1 MIIQSNYAP
10 SAVPKDTDVAGLIS
24 TITGSLTSLLES
36 HGLATDD
43 ATAPRVHLD
52 WLQYK
57 TNFRDPVMVRRAVD
71 LRDQLL
77 PLSEIAIDLRQVDR
91 ATLQEQLA
99 AAVTRLAAGF
109 DADGDHGRFY
119 LDGFKPWRS
128 SVIWPFNRLFW
139 RKLDMWEKHAHR
151 GYEAALPSGGSDST
165 NAEAVTDSV
174 SEFWTLLQDLETRG
188 QLPTEIYAMEL
199 GVGSGSRAKLWL
211 DRFKRL
217 DDECGTGYYPKLR
230 FLLGDYSPATLDNAL
245 AAVGPHARLC
255 SAISLDATNPL
266 KTFAFL
272 KFKVLFVHLT
282 NVYDNLSFDEIARRD
297 GQLYMVEVRPFI
309 PASAAHAIAAEFGVS
324 GDGLIDMMTRLLDYG
339 PESIG
344 GEDRGMLFWK
354 SLWSA
359 IKLDE
364 RLKILDEADEAYL
377 PQGVS
382 RSALDDMLAEVPD
395 DIRVHLSRGA
405 AESFVHT
412 APLLHPRGYLQ
423 VLDVFVHAVTDY
435 ARGFRGPGKLDGS
448 FVVWVNG
455 AFLRAVGARAGF
467 DVHFAPFRYRKG
479 SRTTI
484 LYTSPRE

>member
-1 MIIQSNYAP
+1 
-10 SAVPKDTDVAGLIS
+10 VPKDTDVAELIS

-36 HGLATDD
+36 HGLAQD
-43 ATAPRVHLD
+43 AATTPRVHLD

-77 PLSEIAIDLRQVDR
+77 PLSEIAIDLRQIASQSDP

-99 AAVTRLAAGF
+99 AAVTRLAAGL
-109 DADGDHGRFY
+109 DADGDEGRFY
-119 LDGFKPWRS
+119 LDSFKPWRN

-174 SEFWTLLQDLETRG
+174 SEFWTLLRDLETRG

-199 GVGSGSRAKLWL
+199 GVGSGSRARLWL

-217 DDECGTGYYPKLR
+217 DDECGTGYYPRLR
-230 FLLGDYSPATLDNAL
+230 FLLGDYSPATLDTAL
-245 AAVGPHARLC
+245 VAVGPHARLC

-309 PASAAHAIAAEFGVS
+309 PASAAQAIAAEFGVS

-364 RLKILDEADEAYL
+364 RLKTLDEADETYL

-423 VLDVFVHAVTDY
+423 VLDVFVHAAKDY